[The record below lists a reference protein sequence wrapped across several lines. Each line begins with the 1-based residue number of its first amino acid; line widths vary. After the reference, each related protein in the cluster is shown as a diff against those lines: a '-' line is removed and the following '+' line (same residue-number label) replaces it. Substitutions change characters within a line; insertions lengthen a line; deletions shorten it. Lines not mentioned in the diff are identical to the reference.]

1 MEEEKYTLIKN
12 GPYAKVYESKT
23 KYKKVYSI
31 PNITEDNSYYIKKY
45 DNIATTMIFLAKK
58 MPDYVPKVISVSYT
72 VESTTIIMG
81 KIEGIT
87 MNDFL
92 LKKEQYELKNINY

>member
-1 MEEEKYTLIKN
+1 
-12 GPYAKVYESKT
+12 
-23 KYKKVYSI
+23 
-31 PNITEDNSYYIKKY
+31 
-45 DNIATTMIFLAKK
+45 MIFLAKK